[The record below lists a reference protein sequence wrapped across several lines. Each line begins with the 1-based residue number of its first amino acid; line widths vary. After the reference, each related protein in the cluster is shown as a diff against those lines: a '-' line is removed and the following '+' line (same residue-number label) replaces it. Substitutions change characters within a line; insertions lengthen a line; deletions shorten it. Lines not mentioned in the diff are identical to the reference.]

1 MIQSEPSVGP
11 WDGSAGGSSASVD
24 PVKAF
29 GFLLTLI
36 LVIGAAV
43 VLSVA
48 MSRDL
53 RTQVEELRAR
63 L

>member
-1 MIQSEPSVGP
+1 VR
-11 WDGSAGGSSASVD
+11 
-24 PVKAF
+24 AF
-29 GFLLTLI
+29 SFLLTLI

-53 RTQVEELRAR
+53 RTQVKALQVR

>member
-1 MIQSEPSVGP
+1 MEL
-11 WDGSAGGSSASVD
+11 AGGSSSSEG

-48 MSRDL
+48 MSRHL
-53 RTQVEELRAR
+53 RTQVEELKAR

>member
-1 MIQSEPSVGP
+1 
-11 WDGSAGGSSASVD
+11 
-24 PVKAF
+24 VKAF

-36 LVIGAAV
+36 LVIRAAV
-43 VLSVA
+43 ALSVA

-53 RTQVEELRAR
+53 RTQVKALQVR

>member
-1 MIQSEPSVGP
+1 
-11 WDGSAGGSSASVD
+11 VD